1 MHLFLKFIL
10 AHLVADFILQF
21 EELYRLKVK
30 SLLGHFYHA
39 AIHGIVML
47 ALAFPYLS
55 NPVFIAYIV
64 VLAVIHY
71 YQDCI
76 KYTLQAR
83 DPKNT
88 FWYFTIDQVIHVA
101 WLATA
106 FLIPASYLPAMNSE
120 TVRTDNFWTVCA
132 CVFIASTFKGSY
144 WLFSLRKTFI
154 KGSRPNHFI
163 TSFEV
168 AHGLIER
175 TFVTGCFIFL
185 PLATAFPVSL
195 SIGLLRF
202 GAPKLRNV
210 LDFALS
216 WTYAAFFGILLYFW
230 MPRL

>member
-39 AIHGIVML
+39 AIHGVVML
-47 ALAFPYLS
+47 ALAYMYLGS
-55 NPVFIAYIV
+55 PFFIIYMIA
-64 VLAVIHY
+64 LAVIHY

-76 KYTLQAR
+76 KYKLQAR

-88 FWYFTIDQVIHVA
+88 FWYFTGDQVIHVA

-106 FLIPASYLPAMNSE
+106 FLIPESYMPAMDPRA
-120 TVRTDNFWTVCA
+120 VATDNFWTICA

-144 WLFSLRKTFI
+144 LLFSFRKTFI

-175 TFVTGCFIFL
+175 TFVTGCFLFL
-185 PLATAFPVSL
+185 PLAAALPASL
-195 SIGLLRF
+195 TIGLLRF
-202 GAPKLRNV
+202 GAPKLRSK
-210 LDFALS
+210 LDFFLS
-216 WTYAAFFGILLYFW
+216 WAYAAFFGILLHAW
-230 MPRL
+230 MPRI